1 MTEASG
7 NNTSGNQAADSL
19 ERALQEHIEKREFE
33 PALGKIKA
41 LQLVG
46 RGDAELEDALARIIE
61 VLEALRAKN
70 YAGAKNVST
79 TGWER
84 IKVDTSGVDQALSA
98 LEEAEVNWR
107 HGETKVRA
115 SLEIARANWLTQAE
129 AENQLGVLEAIIER
143 WDVARGHFQTALSAD
158 PKHHRALTNLGN
170 LELET
175 GHLEAAEARYR
186 EVIRINPE
194 YSVVYNNLAA
204 VLRKL
209 GKRSESVEMIKK
221 SQRLAMREIR
231 GQARGTDVGR
241 PKTGL
246 TQWFNHPNSRW
257 VILIAVVIIVFLLT
271 RR

>member
-1 MTEASG
+1 MTEAS
-7 NNTSGNQAADSL
+7 SGNQAADHL
-19 ERALQEHIEKREFE
+19 ERAFQEHLEKREFE
-33 PALGKIKA
+33 PALGKIRA

-46 RGDAELEDALARIIE
+46 RGDAELEDALTRVIE
-61 VLEALRAKN
+61 ILEALRAKN
-70 YAGAKNVST
+70 YAGAKKVPLNN
-79 TGWER
+79 WER
-84 IKVDTSGVDQALSA
+84 LGVDALGIPQALSA
-98 LEEAEVNWR
+98 LEDAEANWR
-107 HGETKVRA
+107 NGEPKVRSA
-115 SLEIARANWLTQAE
+115 LEIARAHWLTKAE

-143 WDVARGHFQTALSAD
+143 WDVARGHFQAALSSD

-209 GKRSESVEMIKK
+209 GKRGESVEMIKK

-231 GQARGTDVGR
+231 GQAKGTTVGR

-246 TQWFNHPNSRW
+246 TNWFNNPNSRW

>member
-1 MTEASG
+1 
-7 NNTSGNQAADSL
+7 
-19 ERALQEHIEKREFE
+19 
-33 PALGKIKA
+33 
-41 LQLVG
+41 
-46 RGDAELEDALARIIE
+46 

-79 TGWER
+79 RDWER
-84 IKVDTSGVDQALSA
+84 LGVEASGVPQALAA
-98 LEEAEVNWR
+98 LEEAEASWR
-107 HGETKVRA
+107 GGEVKVRA
-115 SLEIARANWLTQAE
+115 ALEVARDHWLTQAE

-143 WDVARGHFQTALSAD
+143 WDVARGHFQAALSSD

-175 GHLEAAEARYR
+175 GHLEAAETRYR

-209 GKRSESVEMIKK
+209 GKRGESIEMIKK
-221 SQRLAMREIR
+221 SQRLAMREVR
-231 GQARGTDVGR
+231 GQAKGTSVGR

-246 TQWFNHPNSRW
+246 SGWLAHPNSRW
-257 VILIAVVIIVFLLT
+257 VILVVVIVVVFFLT

>member
-1 MTEASG
+1 MSDA
-7 NNTSGNQAADSL
+7 NLAADNL
-19 ERALQEHIEKREFE
+19 ERTLQDHLENREFE

-46 RGDAELEDALARIIE
+46 RGDPDLEDALARVVE

-84 IKVDTSGVDQALSA
+84 LGVDASAVPQALNA
-98 LEEAEVNWR
+98 LEEAEANWR
-107 HGETKVRA
+107 NGEAKVRA
-115 SLEIARANWLTQAE
+115 ALETAQHHWLTRAE

-143 WDVARGHFQTALSAD
+143 WDVARGHFQTALSSD

-209 GKRSESVEMIKK
+209 GKRGESIEMIKK

-231 GQARGTDVGR
+231 GQAKGTSVGR

-246 TQWFNHPNSRW
+246 SGWLAHPNSRW
-257 VILIAVVIIVFLLT
+257 VILIVVVVIVFLLT